1 VQFIGKLTVRW
12 PAKAFTTIE
21 ILIVVVI
28 LGLLAAIVVVSFGDS
43 HDDAQRIAVMNDVE
57 ILGNAARLYWVKTG
71 QHLEDTSP
79 GVVPDGWDSY
89 IETRKWS
96 RLTPIGGAWDVAK
109 DSFGVKSALGVDFA
123 NGGGKDRDDA
133 FMLEIDK
140 TMDNGDL
147 SSGRFRKLAPGR
159 YYFIL
164 MQ

>member
-1 VQFIGKLTVRW
+1 MRS
-12 PAKAFTTIE
+12 AKAFTIVE

-28 LGLLAAIVVVSFGDS
+28 LGLLAAVVVVSFSDS
-43 HDDAQRIAVMNDVE
+43 REDTQRIAFINDVE

-71 QHLEDTSP
+71 QHLADTP
-79 GVVPDGWDSY
+79 PAVVPEGWDSY

-109 DSFGVKSALGVDFA
+109 DSFGVKSALGVDFV
-123 NGGGKDRDDA
+123 NGGGEDRDDT
-133 FMLEIDK
+133 FMLEVDK

-147 SSGRFRKLAPGR
+147 STGRFRKLASGR

-164 MQ
+164 ME